1 MFRRTVH
8 ASLLLAALGLQA
20 GDTVKIA
27 ITGPFTGG
35 SAPMGGSTRDGAK
48 LAIGEINAAG
58 GIQVGGRKLK
68 IEAIERDD
76 EAKNERGALI
86 AQELAAMGDLAGVIG
101 TVNTGVC
108 LAGDKHLQ
116 EKGITKIICPAAG
129 SASMTQWANKQDR
142 AGVKDSSIFRFAAHD
157 GIQAA
162 MVVEEAINRKYSKV
176 AVVFDST
183 NYGVSGRDDMLDQI
197 KKQGDKLQVVA
208 QEKFNIGDK
217 DMTAQL
223 LRAKSA
229 GAQAILIWGIGPELA
244 AISNGMAKIGM
255 KVPLIGGWTLSMSN
269 YIDNAGKNGNG
280 TLMPQTFIEE
290 PITPKAKAFID
301 GYHKAFKVGR
311 IPSPVAAAQG
321 YDAVYLMAAAIKQA
335 GSTDTRKVKE
345 ALEDLKEPVQGVI
358 ATWNHPYT
366 KWDPADVTTHEA
378 FRRDQVVMGM
388 VKDGR
393 VVFGNDSDRER
404 LRKSATTATPAKTA
418 PAKTKAAPKKK

>member
-1 MFRRTVH
+1 MFKQIVQG
-8 ASLLLAALGLQA
+8 SLLLTALGLTA

-27 ITGPFTGG
+27 LTGPFSGG
-35 SAPMGGSTRDGAK
+35 SAPMGTSARDGSK
-48 LAIGEINAAG
+48 LAIAEINAAG
-58 GIQVGGRKLK
+58 GIQVGAKKMK
-68 IEAIERDD
+68 IEIIERDD

-86 AQELAAMGDLAGVIG
+86 AQELAAMGDLTGVIG

-108 LAGDKHLQ
+108 MAGDKHLQ

-129 SASMTQWANKQDR
+129 SASMTQWSK
-142 AGVKDSSIFRFAAHD
+142 AGVKDNSIFRFAAHD

-162 MVVEEAINRKYSKV
+162 MVVEEAINRKFTKV

-244 AISNGMAKIGM
+244 AVSNGMAKIGM

-269 YIDNAGKNGNG
+269 FIDNAGKNGNG

-290 PITPKAKAFID
+290 PITPKAKSFIE
-301 GYHKAFKVGR
+301 GYHKTFKVGR

-321 YDAVYLMAAAIKQA
+321 YDAVYLMAAAVKQA

-378 FRRDQVVMGM
+378 FRREQTVMGM

-393 VVFGNDSDRER
+393 VVFGNDADRER
-404 LRKSATTATPAKTA
+404 LRKSAMTATPAKV
-418 PAKTKAAPKKK
+418 KGKKK

>member
-1 MFRRTVH
+1 MFKQIVQG
-8 ASLLLAALGLQA
+8 SLLLTALGLTA

-27 ITGPFTGG
+27 LTGPFSGG
-35 SAPMGGSTRDGAK
+35 SAPMGTSARDGSK
-48 LAIGEINAAG
+48 LAIAEINAAG
-58 GIQVGGRKLK
+58 GIQVGAKKMK
-68 IEAIERDD
+68 IEIIERDD

-86 AQELAAMGDLAGVIG
+86 AQELAAMSDLTGVIG

-108 LAGDKHLQ
+108 MAGDKHLQ

-129 SASMTQWANKQDR
+129 SASMTQWSK
-142 AGVKDSSIFRFAAHD
+142 AGVKDNSIFRFAAHD

-162 MVVEEAINRKYSKV
+162 MVVEEAINRKFTKV

-244 AISNGMAKIGM
+244 AVSNGMAKIGM

-290 PITPKAKAFID
+290 PITPKAKSFIE
-301 GYHKAFKVGR
+301 GYHKTFKVGR

-321 YDAVYLMAAAIKQA
+321 YDAVYLMAAAVKQA

-378 FRRDQVVMGM
+378 FRREQTVMGM

-393 VVFGNDSDRER
+393 VVFGNDADRER
-404 LRKSATTATPAKTA
+404 LRKSAMTATPAKG
-418 PAKTKAAPKKK
+418 KGKKK